1 MPDFELPDATGKIGR
16 SAEPHTS
23 GPLLIMF
30 YRGHWCLF
38 CNLTLKA
45 MQERHFEIVSSG
57 ATLVAISS
65 QTPDDSL
72 TTTEKHGLVFP
83 VLSDSGNVV
92 ARAFGIVFRLND
104 GLKAGVFPAFNGDN
118 SSELPLPATF
128 LIGAG
133 GIVLKSFVEVST
145 I

>member
-1 MPDFELPDATGKIGR
+1 MPDFELPDANGKIVR
-16 SAEPHTS
+16 SAEPHAA

-38 CNLTLKA
+38 CNLTVKA

-57 ATLVAISS
+57 AKLVAISS

-92 ARAFGIVFRLND
+92 ARAFGIVFRLDD
-104 GLKAGVFPAFNGDN
+104 GLKAGVFL
-118 SSELPLPATF
+118 ELTF
-128 LIGAG
+128 LHSMGTT
-133 GIVLKSFVEVST
+133 LLNFHCPLHF
-145 I
+145 